1 MNPIPIYADI
11 HVHPTLKPFMA
22 NNIHDPWNDYTLD
35 DVSKAYSRTT
45 QFSRA
50 NFNAL
55 ITSNTRLICHYIT
68 VLERFLLSKIFTQPA
83 ITARVLNLD
92 VKKLREISALKP
104 FTIFQQELEYLKSH
118 QFSPDKSKE
127 LVFIQNYAQI
137 EQTLTDKNK
146 IAVLLSI
153 EGAHCL
159 GFEYAENFN
168 NNAKKCELPEIPST
182 ELVDERL
189 EWAKN
194 NHFKFIT
201 INHFVFNYLGSMP
214 KAIELNGIKK
224 IIKNPI
230 STLSYLGEYRGL
242 TFLGNYFV
250 RKCLQNKIVID
261 VKHCDAITR
270 NQIYHLSREY
280 QFPIVASHFAVS
292 GRETNIINNQLI
304 VNEDKISERL
314 KSDKFNPWD
323 INFHDDD
330 IYAIHQLGGLM
341 GIIMDR
347 RVLTGEKMLA
357 KFMKEKLNQSLL
369 IYHHLEHIYEVLTQK
384 GVEPSKA
391 FDSVA
396 LGSDFDGLIEP
407 IYSCTSVRDYP
418 NLELDLITFFE
429 MNYDKFEASGLTPHK
444 IVSKFMRE
452 NVMNF
457 LKKVL

>member
-1 MNPIPIYADI
+1 MNANPIYADL

-22 NNIHDPWNDYTLD
+22 NNIHDPWNDYTTED
-35 DVSKAYSRTT
+35 PSKIYNRTT

-55 ITSNTRLICHYIT
+55 FASNTRLICHYIT

-92 VKKLREISALKP
+92 IKKLREINASKP
-104 FTIFQQELEYLKSH
+104 FTIFQQEFNYLKSH

-127 LVFIQNYAQI
+127 LVFIQNYSQI
-137 EQTLTDKNK
+137 EETLADKNK
-146 IAVLLSI
+146 IAILLSV

-168 NNAKKCELPEIPST
+168 NNSKYELPDIPSID
-182 ELVDERL
+182 LIDERINWL
-189 EWAKN
+189 TL

-201 INHFVFNYLGSMP
+201 LNHFVFNYLSSMP

-230 STLSYLGEYRGL
+230 TTLSYLGEYRGL

-250 RKCLQNKIVID
+250 QKCLQNKIVID
-261 VKHCDAITR
+261 VKHCDAVTR
-270 NQIYHLSREY
+270 HQIYHLSKEY
-280 QFPIVASHFAVS
+280 QFPIVASHFAAS
-292 GRETNIINNQLI
+292 GRETNVLNNQLI
-304 VNEDKISERL
+304 VKEDKSTERL

-330 IYAIHQLGGLM
+330 ILAIHQLGGLM
-341 GIIMDR
+341 GVIMDR

-369 IYHHLEHIYEVLTQK
+369 VYYQLEHIYEVLTK
-384 GVEPSKA
+384 NGVEPSKA

-418 NLELDLITFFE
+418 NLELDLVTFFE
-429 MNYDKFEASGLTPHK
+429 MNYDKFKDSGLTPYK

-457 LKKVL
+457 LKKVF